1 MSISDMPT
9 IKYAQNLGVIMDA
22 AKEKIPE
29 QFRIFDTYFM
39 LLATIGGK
47 LFTRQKKYLNR
58 LHK

>member
-1 MSISDMPT
+1 MPT

-47 LFTRQKKYLNR
+47 LFTRQKKHLNR
-58 LHK
+58 LRK